1 MTDTTKNF
9 NYTTF
14 EVKMK
19 NGENKRFYAPDS
31 EELFNIL
38 DVDSIQQKLEL
49 KTTKTIDYL
58 IVTTNSNK
66 LRVLEIIDKNIK
78 IENIFDNFSKSTIIK
93 NSSLGQLLKVYSSQ
107 KSSTYMTTIGDVNY
121 QGFKWI
127 AFPFSVNYLN
137 KLAKAELVKDTGKP
151 VEKENKNSNKGKM
164 VAILDKN
171 NSKRMPLCTKAD
183 TTLKEEKILSLYLNY
198 YLNDLGL
205 KAISDTELPEKALFN
220 ISTLGDKYFGL
231 YLDTL
236 VEENKFLESN
246 RSQQAMLA
254 ILGYP
259 EFLSASEH
267 LAGTFFEAIYYSA
280 VIQENQDVLE
290 KIHSVVDS
298 LMFKNEKK
306 AVVSFE
312 D

>member
-1 MTDTTKNF
+1 MTENTQNY

-31 EELFNIL
+31 EELFNLL
-38 DVDSIQQKLEL
+38 DVDSIQQKLDM

-58 IVTTNSNK
+58 LVTTNSYK
-66 LRVLEIIDKNIK
+66 LRVLEVVDKNIK

-93 NSSLGQLLKVYSSQ
+93 NSSLGQLLKVYKSQ

-121 QGFKWI
+121 QGFKWV

-137 KLAKAELVKDTGKP
+137 KNAKAELQKDTGKP
-151 VEKENKNSNKGKM
+151 VEKENKKSNNKM

-183 TTLKEEKILSLYLNY
+183 TTLKEEKILALYLNW

-205 KAISDTELPEKALFN
+205 KAVSDTELPEKALFN

-246 RSQQAMLA
+246 RSQQAILA

-267 LAGTFFEAIYYSA
+267 LAGTFFESIYYSA
-280 VIQENQDVLE
+280 VIQKNQDVLE